1 MDWEAHCSAELFD
14 LLIDII
20 EEATKRPAS
29 SSSPAL
35 RGNAAARDDQI
46 EAAKLVAARERTAD
60 SFVGHIFYGYNKS
73 SRVCDICGTV
83 ETDFSVFAA
92 LQLELPPRGCFNL
105 STCPQLVGTK
115 ETVHY
120 VECTKCGYR
129 TDRTKFDRIAV
140 APRVLQL
147 QIKRVTTD
155 PSGLRQFK
163 SDTPVDFPLVLHVSE
178 SLLDGKSRPP
188 AAYDLHAVSLH
199 LGQPGKSTAHFVTLV
214 RRGSLWYVVNDAEH
228 ELLSADKATR
238 LGKGDQEVAGLTYV
252 RSTPDGA
259 F

>member
-1 MDWEAHCSAELFD
+1 M
-14 LLIDII
+14 
-20 EEATKRPAS
+20 
-29 SSSPAL
+29 
-35 RGNAAARDDQI
+35 
-46 EAAKLVAARERTAD
+46 
-60 SFVGHIFYGYNKS
+60 
-73 SRVCDICGTV
+73 
-83 ETDFSVFAA
+83 
-92 LQLELPPRGCFNL
+92 
-105 STCPQLVGTK
+105 CPQLVGTK

-120 VECTKCGYR
+120 VECSKCGYR

-199 LGQPGKSTAHFVTLV
+199 LGTPGTPTAHFITFV
-214 RRGSLWYVVNDAEH
+214 RRGFTWYVINDAEH
-228 ELLSADKATR
+228 EELSASESARIGQGDR
-238 LGKGDQEVAGLTYV
+238 LVSGLTYV
-252 RSTPDGA
+252 ARSLSSSDGA
-259 F
+259 N